1 MVLHL
6 GNRLL
11 VDGLPHEIGRLPSAC
26 IYEQA
31 RPLDVRLGEPLGPA
45 EAARLMDV
53 CMQVAWED
61 REGMGRL
68 LAGWLV
74 VAPVCGAMPWRP
86 HLWITSEH
94 GAGKTW
100 VLDNIVKPVLGPLAL
115 QVQSKTTEAGL
126 RGELGLDARPVIFDE
141 AETQNLRDRERLQQI
156 PDLARQASS
165 EHGADM
171 LKGTQTSGVK
181 RYRIRSCFAFSSINV
196 GLAEAADESRTIVLP
211 IAPSDDSVERD
222 DGFARLKAIVAEIIT
237 PDFAGRLLART
248 LRLLPVI
255 RANAAV
261 FAAAIA
267 RQHGLRRLGDTLGA
281 VLAGAWSLRSLRA
294 VEAAEAERFI
304 AACEWVRKTAARSTP
319 EPAWRRALL
328 FLAQHEVR
336 FTSHNGR
343 FEVATIGELCGAVA
357 GIDADPVV
365 PAADARKTLARA
377 GIRVESDA
385 ERTAWEFWIARSS
398 ETLPRAFA
406 DSPWASAWAS
416 VLLRAPGA
424 SRHPLEKV
432 RFAQVMTRAIIVPL
446 AALIGDES

>member
-1 MVLHL
+1 MPPRSGRSGINTGGSTSWGRDGQQVIEFSARELERAGPLLQLAPLSWWESAYPAREGFAVRAAANELIRACHRAGIFDPARARGRGAWLDEDRLVLHL

-11 VDGLPHEIGRLPSAC
+11 VDGIPHEIGSLPSAC

-74 VAPVCGAMPWRP
+74 VAPICGAMPWRP

-196 GLAEAADESRTIVLP
+196 GLAEAADQSRTIVLP
-211 IAPSDDSVERD
+211 MAPSDDSVERD
-222 DGFARLKAIVAEIIT
+222 NGFARLKAIVAEIIT
-237 PDFAGRLLART
+237 PDFAGRFLART

-267 RQHGLRRLGDTLGA
+267 RQHGLRRLGDNPWRGAGRGVVAAVVARRRGGGGGA
-281 VLAGAWSLRSLRA
+281 VHRRVRMGAQDR
-294 VEAAEAERFI
+294 
-304 AACEWVRKTAARSTP
+304 
-319 EPAWRRALL
+319 
-328 FLAQHEVR
+328 
-336 FTSHNGR
+336 
-343 FEVATIGELCGAVA
+343 GAV
-357 GIDADPVV
+357 DA
-365 PAADARKTLARA
+365 
-377 GIRVESDA
+377 
-385 ERTAWEFWIARSS
+385 
-398 ETLPRAFA
+398 
-406 DSPWASAWAS
+406 
-416 VLLRAPGA
+416 
-424 SRHPLEKV
+424 
-432 RFAQVMTRAIIVPL
+432 
-446 AALIGDES
+446 